1 MRLAPFALAERAV
14 QARDVM
20 TAAFDLDPAEASQRE
35 EIFRGHAQRPGII
48 CLGAFDPGDQLVA
61 FCYGFPGLPSNWW
74 ENQIRPHLVDAGTE
88 EWLSDVFEL
97 TELHVHP
104 DRQGRGIGRTLITSV
119 CNASNLPKAILSV
132 RSGSTVAQ
140 RLYRSLGFTD
150 LTAPFT
156 FGNLPP
162 EYLVMGAWLPLP
174 TNRRHR

>member
-1 MRLAPFALAERAV
+1 MASFALAERAA

-20 TAAFDLDPAEASQRE
+20 TVAFGLDPAEASQRE

-48 CLGAFDPGDQLVA
+48 SLGAFDDKDRLVA
-61 FCYGFPGLPSNWW
+61 FCYGFPGLPSSWW
-74 ENQIRPHLVDAGTE
+74 ESQIRPHLVQAGTE
-88 EWLSDVFEL
+88 EWLSNVFEL

-104 DRQGRGIGRTLITSV
+104 DRQGRGIGRALITCV

-132 RSGSTVAQ
+132 RSDSAVAQ

-174 TNRRHR
+174 TSRRHR